1 VSNTATL
8 TAVAGRATGSANSRR
23 LRSEDRI
30 PGVLYGHGMSPVSL
44 SVARRD
50 LRVALSGPAGT
61 NTVLALS
68 VDGNTFNAVVK
79 EMQRHPVK
87 RTVSH
92 VDFIQVN
99 LNEEITVQVPVHLTG
114 TAKAVVSAGGLVD
127 PAVDTIEVRTTPT
140 NIPNEVLIDISDMQT
155 DSVIRLSDI
164 KLPSGVV
171 ATGDADMPVV
181 TVLMSRA
188 AIENAAAAAE
198 APAAPAAE

>member
-1 VSNTATL
+1 MA
-8 TAVAGRATGSANSRR
+8 
-23 LRSEDRI
+23 
-30 PGVLYGHGMSPVSL
+30 PVSL

-50 LRVALSGPAGT
+50 LRVALSGPAGA

-99 LNEEITVQVPVHLTG
+99 LNEEITVHVPVHLTG
-114 TAKAVVSAGGLVD
+114 SAKAVVSAGGLVD

-188 AIENAAAAAE
+188 AIENAAAATE

>member
-1 VSNTATL
+1 
-8 TAVAGRATGSANSRR
+8 
-23 LRSEDRI
+23 
-30 PGVLYGHGMSPVSL
+30 MSPVSL

-50 LRVALSGPAGT
+50 LRIALSGPAGA
-61 NTVLALS
+61 NTVLALN

-99 LNEEITVQVPVHLTG
+99 LNEEITVHVPVHLTG

-164 KLPSGVV
+164 KLPAGVV

-188 AIENAAAAAE
+188 AIETAAAATE

>member
-1 VSNTATL
+1 
-8 TAVAGRATGSANSRR
+8 
-23 LRSEDRI
+23 
-30 PGVLYGHGMSPVSL
+30 MSPVSL

-50 LRVALSGPAGT
+50 LRIALSGPAGA

-99 LNEEITVQVPVHLTG
+99 LNEEITVHVPVHLTG

-188 AIENAAAAAE
+188 AIENAAVATE

>member
-1 VSNTATL
+1 MSNTATL

-23 LRSEDRI
+23 LRTEDRI

-50 LRVALSGPAGT
+50 LRVALSGPAGA
-61 NTVLALS
+61 NTVLALN

-114 TAKAVVSAGGLVD
+114 NAKAVVSAGGLVD

-155 DSVIRLSDI
+155 DSVIRLADI
-164 KLPSGVV
+164 KLPAGVV

>member
-1 VSNTATL
+1 
-8 TAVAGRATGSANSRR
+8 
-23 LRSEDRI
+23 
-30 PGVLYGHGMSPVSL
+30 MSPVSL

-50 LRVALSGPAGT
+50 LRVALSGPAGA
-61 NTVLALS
+61 NTVLALN

-99 LNEEITVQVPVHLTG
+99 LNEEITVHVPVHLTG

-164 KLPSGVV
+164 KLPAGVV

-188 AIENAAAAAE
+188 AIETAAAATE